1 MNPLFQHTFKPE
13 ARVYR
18 KEKFKKGVAPP
29 QQELEQSVPGNNSM
43 KNRTH
48 YVPYQSQDAKNVEN
62 APIIKNV
69 ETVES
74 PGSNSGCFELKNDN
88 VQNIEFD
95 PKTQSEKPR
104 TFACK
109 KENLGSSN
117 CKSNALNNKS
127 MQNSITFSQAN
138 TVDHKAC
145 NFTEE
150 KGESAVKNPLLN
162 NREHM
167 HPTWFS

>member
-1 MNPLFQHTFKPE
+1 ME
-13 ARVYR
+13 
-18 KEKFKKGVAPP
+18 
-29 QQELEQSVPGNNSM
+29 
-43 KNRTH
+43 NRTH

-62 APIIKNV
+62 TPIIKNV
-69 ETVES
+69 ETGES

-117 CKSNALNNKS
+117 CKSNALNNKT
-127 MQNSITFSQAN
+127 MQSSITFSQAN
-138 TVDHKAC
+138 TVDYKAC

-150 KGESAVKNPLLN
+150 KGEGAVKNPLLN